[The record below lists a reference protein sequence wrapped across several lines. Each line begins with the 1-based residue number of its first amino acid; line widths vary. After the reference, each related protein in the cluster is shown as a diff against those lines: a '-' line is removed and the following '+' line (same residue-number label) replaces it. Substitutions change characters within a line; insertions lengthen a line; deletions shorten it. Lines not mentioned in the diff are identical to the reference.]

1 MARPQSPELHR
12 SGKTPGLDPDNAASR
27 LEAKP
32 QPGASGVT
40 GPVPEDNQPGHHPE
54 HEQDKP
60 DPDAFV
66 ERFRHPPTIES
77 ESEPEIREG
86 ADRTKGADRTG
97 EHRTLPSTLLHAAC
111 AGTRMAASAAGA
123 GTRLVTSSTAA
134 AMRAIRRK

>member
-32 QPGASGVT
+32 QPGASGAT

-77 ESEPEIREG
+77 ESGAEIREG
-86 ADRTKGADRTG
+86 TGRTS